1 MYIQIENKM
10 NNYVNSGTESE
21 LNRMRELMG
30 YGLNENKKTSSS
42 NSTVEYHQLGA
53 DGNTYGII
61 KECNKFYIKVA
72 PKKDTEILAEDY
84 DYIGGYMNK
93 KEYEYPS
100 YTIASKQFGL
110 KMKSLNEAFVK
121 KGKKNVALS
130 ETKHENAEWQVKETK
145 EMRAEIDRFKQI
157 SNNVEYI
164 LSEDK
169 TAKALELGSKDVDED
184 GGNAY
189 QEETKNPT
197 ETINNMK
204 PSAKQP
210 KDADN
215 TFSEK
220 PMETKAINN
229 MKENSTD
236 PKKADNTYSEKAKPI
251 KEAKTF
257 KLTEEQAKKV
267 LAWQDDK
274 NYMDTSNGTEIGD
287 SAPYDNNVNITN
299 EAVYNSEDMSQH
311 VDDPKKYMEPFDD
324 KVKNELSEE
333 VGIDQ
338 NGLPGEMI
346 TDDFAGDNF
355 ETDEFG
361 DEFGDN
367 FDYEFGDDEMLPD
380 QVLDYE
386 TRDDME
392 DVLES
397 ITRKVVKNILK
408 ENGFANG
415 GGIIK
420 PSRRNT
426 GIDYIDKQYTMG
438 PNGMGAGGG
447 VVTNDIPD
455 YSGFMDDGL
464 DEQPYY
470 NEEEG
475 MVNETKLDV
484 FGKHP
489 AYRKSPFTLPDN
501 REIND
506 FGEDWNDDSTKG
518 DEPFGSKILHGGDP
532 YTEKIVDMLT
542 DSIMEKL
549 MESFGSKKKV

>member
-1 MYIQIENKM
+1 M

-21 LNRMRELMG
+21 LNRMKELIG
-30 YGLNENKKTSSS
+30 YGLNENKKSSSS

-84 DYIGGYMNK
+84 DYIGGFMNK
-93 KEYEYPS
+93 KDYEYPS

-110 KMKSLNEAFVK
+110 KMKSLNEAFARK
-121 KGKKNVALS
+121 DKKNIVLS
-130 ETKHENAEWQVKETK
+130 EAKHENAEWQVKETK

-157 SNNVEYI
+157 TNNVDYI
-164 LSEDK
+164 LSENK
-169 TAKALELGSKDVDED
+169 ENKALELGSKEVDEE

-189 QEETKNPT
+189 QEESKDPTK
-197 ETINNMK
+197 TINNMK

-210 KDADN
+210 KDADD

-287 SAPYDNNVNITN
+287 SAPYDNNVNVTN
-299 EAVYNSEDMSQH
+299 EAIHNSEDMNQH
-311 VDDPKKYMEPFDD
+311 VGNPGEYMEPFDD
-324 KVKNELSEE
+324 KVNNELSEE
-333 VGIDQ
+333 VEIGTD
-338 NGLPGEMI
+338 GLPAEGDLI
-346 TDDFAGDNF
+346 TDDFT
-355 ETDEFG
+355 EDEFG
-361 DEFGDN
+361 DEFDN
-367 FDYEFGDDEMLPD
+367 ASFDDYSMLPD

-386 TRDDME
+386 TRDDMD

-415 GGIIK
+415 GGMIK
-420 PSRRNT
+420 PSRRDS
-426 GIDYIDKQYTMG
+426 GIDYIDNQYDMG

-447 VVTNDIPD
+447 VVTDDIPD

-470 NEEEG
+470 NEEED

-518 DEPFGSKILHGGDP
+518 EEPFGSKILHGGDP